1 MIALSIVSSELC
13 LMSVSEFYDFHNC
26 INLRFE
32 VSVDFLKKP
41 NREAF

>member
-1 MIALSIVSSELC
+1 MIALSIVSSGLC

-32 VSVDFLKKP
+32 VSVDFP
-41 NREAF
+41 NKLNGEAF